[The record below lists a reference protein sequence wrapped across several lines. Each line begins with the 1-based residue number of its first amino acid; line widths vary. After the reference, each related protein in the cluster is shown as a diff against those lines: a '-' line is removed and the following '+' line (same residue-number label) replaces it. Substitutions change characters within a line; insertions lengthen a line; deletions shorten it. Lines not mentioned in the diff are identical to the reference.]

1 MISSGVRPCLY
12 HPTIRR
18 TVTPVPATRGRPPRI
33 SSERTIN
40 DPMSVTVVMVTSHP
54 LVLQLCY
61 RAAWNALPAQ
71 RSERA
76 AGEASTCQRTL
87 SRQYCPAHFL
97 TQCPDGLRIKFPG
110 LVLSTA

>member
-40 DPMSVTVVMVTSHP
+40 DPMSVTVVMVTSRP
-54 LVLQLCY
+54 IVLRPCFP
-61 RAAWNALPAQ
+61 AFPAQ
-71 RSERA
+71 RGERGGSVQHLPA
-76 AGEASTCQRTL
+76 DTL
-87 SRQYCPAHFL
+87 PHILPCLLLNPLPRWA
-97 TQCPDGLRIKFPG
+97 PDEVPG
-110 LVLSTA
+110 PGIV

>member
-12 HPTIRR
+12 HPTIRC

-40 DPMSVTVVMVTSHP
+40 DPMSVTVVIVTSHS

-61 RAAWNALPAQ
+61 RAAGNGLPAQ

-76 AGEASTCQRTL
+76 AGESSTCQRTL
-87 SRQYCPAHFL
+87 SYKYCPAHFL
-97 TQCPDGLRIKFPG
+97 THCPDGRRTKFP
-110 LVLSTA
+110 